1 MKGLICEIYDSPLG
15 NCSNNG
21 ISSKTK
27 KVTLVGEN
35 VPEIFEVS
43 DDAPAVRILE
53 RSVRG
58 EKYLTA
64 YPLEKFAGEKWFMF
78 GGAFIYSSDSRF
90 CEISPYPV
98 PLHDRVE

>member
-21 ISSKTK
+21 ISSKCK
-27 KVTLVGEN
+27 KVTLVGPD
-35 VPEIFEVS
+35 VAPIFEAS
-43 DDAPAVRILE
+43 DDAPAIKIVE
-53 RSVRG
+53 RDIRG

-64 YPLEKFAGEKWFMF
+64 YPMEDAPSGKWFMF
-78 GGAFIYSSDSRF
+78 GGAFIWDSDSRF
-90 CEISPYPV
+90 RKISPYPV